1 MARNFSRR
9 NVMTKGTAVVY
20 LIMGV
25 VVILFSVMG
34 IGLSVYNYSYAQRAM
49 SEGDEVYATYTE
61 KWSETKTKTSK
72 SKHGTRKKTKT
83 TYYYANATYTYNGQ
97 KYDCHKLSVNSSTKV
112 GDTVRLYVLPEN
124 PAKYIRPGQDMG
136 WLIVVIACGMFIIM
150 GGSFVMIGIKNRHAP
165 SRREYISQNT
175 PLADTYNPNTT
186 YQGYNGNFNTYNP
199 NNTYQDYNNNF
210 DTYNSYQ
217 ENNNNNRW

>member
-72 SKHGTRKKTKT
+72 SKHGTRKTTKR

-97 KYDCHKLSVNSSTKV
+97 TYNCHKLSVNFSTKV
-112 GDTVRLYVLPEN
+112 GDTVKLYVLPEN
-124 PAKYIRPGQDMG
+124 PAKYIKPGQNMG
-136 WLIVVIACGMFIIM
+136 WLIVVAACGMFILM
-150 GGSFVMIGIKNRHAP
+150 GSSFVVIGVKNRHAP
-165 SRREYISQNT
+165 SRRDFLSRNVQ
-175 PLADTYNPNTT
+175 LANTT
-186 YQGYNGNFNTYNP
+186 YQGYNDNFDTYN
-199 NNTYQDYNNNF
+199 NNSYQGYNSNF
-210 DTYNSYQ
+210 DTYNSNNSYQ
-217 ENNNNNRW
+217 GNNNNNRW